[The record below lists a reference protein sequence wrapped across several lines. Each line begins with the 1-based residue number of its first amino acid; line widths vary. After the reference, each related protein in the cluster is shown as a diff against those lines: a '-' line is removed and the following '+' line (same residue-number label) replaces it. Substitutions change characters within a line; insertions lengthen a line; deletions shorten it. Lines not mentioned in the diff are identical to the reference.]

1 MKHETHRQRKP
12 TIKSCAFASR
22 FANENKNAQKGTDF
36 AVFLTPLSNLS
47 SLTRVDLL
55 ARITKNYPSS
65 VFASENGVSF
75 ALFFGPK
82 NTADICCRFIFVVP
96 YEKKGGCVQIAKD
109 PNLQKCQFVHLW
121 LYINDKLFFST
132 SSFFPILNKNAPSPY
147 IYKVLNTTASALS
160 RYKNDELC
168 SKRTV
173 SVLCLN

>member
-1 MKHETHRQRKP
+1 MPKKALTLQFFNTFVQLVITH
-12 TIKSCAFASR
+12 SSR
-22 FANENKNAQKGTDF
+22 FIGKDYKE
-36 AVFLTPLSNLS
+36 LS
-47 SLTRVDLL
+47 
-55 ARITKNYPSS
+55 SS
-65 VFASENGVSF
+65 VFASENSVSF
-75 ALFFGPK
+75 ALFFGTK

-121 LYINDKLFFST
+121 LYINDKLFST

-168 SKRTV
+168 SKKTV
-173 SVLCLN
+173 SVPCRCLN

>member
-1 MKHETHRQRKP
+1 MQFFNTFVQLVITH
-12 TIKSCAFASR
+12 SSR
-22 FANENKNAQKGTDF
+22 FIGKDYKELSLVSLCERKWSFGIALVFGT
-36 AVFLTPLSNLS
+36 
-47 SLTRVDLL
+47 
-55 ARITKNYPSS
+55 
-65 VFASENGVSF
+65 
-75 ALFFGPK
+75 K

-168 SKRTV
+168 SEKTI
-173 SVLCLN
+173 SGDVLIEVFHSQ